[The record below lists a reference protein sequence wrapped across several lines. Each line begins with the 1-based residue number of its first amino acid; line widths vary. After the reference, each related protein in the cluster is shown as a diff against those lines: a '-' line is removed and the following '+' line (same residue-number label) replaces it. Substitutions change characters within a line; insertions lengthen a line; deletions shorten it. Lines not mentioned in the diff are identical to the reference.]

1 MEHLRNLHMLLEDGF
16 ISKAEYEHRRQQL
29 IDKLTDT
36 TLARSSAE
44 DEKSGSGQKKER
56 LHQGSSTT
64 RRGERKGASSS
75 LVARVCNERTSAATS
90 TTSTSTTS
98 TYDSGVARGFSRT
111 QGLRYEPYNTS
122 VLSCAP
128 AAEPAMDM
136 AQKYTLSRKIGQLPE
151 ETLPLVLKL
160 VERLSPHNLIQS
172 GEDWTFDLETLDNR
186 TLWKLNDYVNAQIK
200 HHFGEK
206 DTTPG
211 DNHEE
216 VAKSCS
222 AATFATGESDPE
234 NDEYED
240 SGAGLEL
247 DDEER
252 DYARVYS
259 QDQWQSKHTE
269 ELKAAKRPRPYVTF
283 GAGEKRTKK
292 EDIKKKG
299 KERREHQRAI
309 AAKRLRSQE
318 KESESDEDDDA
329 AEWPGGSFTRQ
340 TTEAMQLDRDR
351 DAVDEM
357 EKESESEYEREEYED
372 PEYTTDTQL
381 KQEDDEDEGSDGEE
395 EESDEDWTPADAK
408 PVSDD
413 RMRQQVHV
421 EPRSALPPRPTEDKT
436 EVGKAKERKAI
447 QALPPPAMIKQEPEP
462 AVKRERDDAVPGK
475 PFKIQ
480 VCIYS
485 LAKKSN
491 TKKPYVCDACDKS
504 FADRSNLIQHLRVHT
519 KEKPYGCTFDGCE
532 KRFAH
537 SASLKEHLYT
547 HTGDKPHVCHC
558 GMSFAQA
565 SNLRRHQLVHTGE
578 KPFACKVDGCRKSF
592 TQKINLAQH
601 LKRVHRITDADNV
614 IDSEDTKVFNSR
626 PANKRSR
633 QSTTTTT
640 TSSAAHSTRSTSTAS
655 QLGSR

>member
-1 MEHLRNLHMLLEDGF
+1 V
-16 ISKAEYEHRRQQL
+16 
-29 IDKLTDT
+29 
-36 TLARSSAE
+36 
-44 DEKSGSGQKKER
+44 KE
-56 LHQGSSTT
+56 
-64 RRGERKGASSS
+64 
-75 LVARVCNERTSAATS
+75 
-90 TTSTSTTS
+90 
-98 TYDSGVARGFSRT
+98 
-111 QGLRYEPYNTS
+111 
-122 VLSCAP
+122 
-128 AAEPAMDM
+128 
-136 AQKYTLSRKIGQLPE
+136 
-151 ETLPLVLKL
+151 
-160 VERLSPHNLIQS
+160 
-172 GEDWTFDLETLDNR
+172 
-186 TLWKLNDYVNAQIK
+186 
-200 HHFGEK
+200 
-206 DTTPG
+206 
-211 DNHEE
+211 
-216 VAKSCS
+216 KSCS
-222 AATFATGESDPE
+222 ATTFATGESDPE

-247 DDEER
+247 DDDEEER

-259 QDQWQSKHTE
+259 QDQWQSKHTD

-408 PVSDD
+408 PISDD

-421 EPRSALPPRPTEDKT
+421 EPRSASPPRPTEDKT
-436 EVGKAKERKAI
+436 GVGKAKERK
-447 QALPPPAMIKQEPEP
+447 PPSAMVKQEPEP
-462 AVKRERDDAVPGK
+462 AVKREKDDAGPRK

-519 KEKPYGCTFDGCE
+519 KEKPYGCTYDGCE

-547 HTGDKPHVCHC
+547 HTGMLSHSLTLSLSLSYV
-558 GMSFAQA
+558 SVRSISLFVFLQA
-565 SNLRRHQLVHTGE
+565 TN
-578 KPFACKVDGCRKSF
+578 P
-592 TQKINLAQH
+592 
-601 LKRVHRITDADNV
+601 
-614 IDSEDTKVFNSR
+614 
-626 PANKRSR
+626 
-633 QSTTTTT
+633 
-640 TSSAAHSTRSTSTAS
+640 TSAIVE
-655 QLGSR
+655 